1 MAIPETQY
9 AVQLVGPD
17 QLTLNRCKA
26 VPPVGPYQ
34 ILARVEA
41 VGLCFSDLK
50 LLKQFDK
57 HARKTRI
64 LEGIDKGVLAEIPSY
79 VPDGEPT
86 VPGHETTVRIEAI
99 GEKVEGVEVGG
110 RYLVETDYRW
120 LPTTNSNASF
130 GYNFEGG
137 LQQYV
142 LMDTRVITS
151 PSGQLFLL
159 PASEALSAS
168 AVALV
173 EPWACVEEAY
183 RVQERRGLCEGGRM
197 LVVADYGQIETALIP
212 FLGRFGRPGRITF
225 VSRLGSVTVGQIP
238 VDHIESIDELGD
250 EVFDDVV
257 YFGSEV
263 ETAVRLFDHV
273 GPNGLYNIVQGG
285 SRFGRTVTVPVGR
298 FHYGNIR
305 LIGTFGTDPA
315 ESMACI
321 PKSGEIRAGNK
332 IHIVGAAGPMG
343 VMHVIRDICQGVPG
357 VSIHAGDLDDH
368 RLGLLNRVAVPM
380 AAERGVP
387 YYPYNAAT
395 DRPQMRFDYTVLM
408 APVGSLVAQA
418 VVDSEPRGIIN
429 VFAGIPATVTT
440 ELDLDTYVERGLYI
454 LGTSGSVLEDME
466 IVLEKVT
473 SGKLNTDISVG
484 AISGMAGAVEGIRA
498 VEKGRIPGKILV
510 YPACAELGLVPLE
523 KLGETLPEVAA
534 CLENGLWNRRAERAL
549 LAVCGGS

>member
-1 MAIPETQY
+1 MGIPETQY

-17 QLTLNRCKA
+17 KLTLNRAKP

-50 LLKQFDK
+50 LLKQFDQ

-64 LEGIDKGVLAEIPSY
+64 LEGIDEAVLAEIPSY
-79 VPDGEPT
+79 VPDEEPT
-86 VPGHETTVRIEAI
+86 VPGHETTVRIEAV
-99 GEKVEGVEVGG
+99 GEQVQGVRVGG

-120 LPTTNSNASF
+120 LPTTNSNGSF

-151 PSGQLFLL
+151 PEGQLFLL
-159 PASEALSAS
+159 PAPETLSAS

-183 RVQERRGLCEGGRM
+183 RVRERKDLREGGQM
-197 LVVADYGQIETALIP
+197 LVVADQGGFEETFIA
-212 FLGRFGRPGRITF
+212 FLGRFGRPAQITLVSRFGPMTAGRIP
-225 VSRLGSVTVGQIP
+225 VRTVE
-238 VDHIESIDELGD
+238 HLDELGD
-250 EVFDDVV
+250 SQFDDVV
-257 YFGSEV
+257 YFGSDV
-263 ETAVRLFDHV
+263 DTAARLFDHV
-273 GPNGLYNIVQGG
+273 GPNGLYNIVQCGT
-285 SRFGRTVTVPVGR
+285 RFGRTVTVPVGR

-305 LIGTFGTDPA
+305 LVGTFGMDPA
-315 ESMACI
+315 ESIISI
-321 PKSGEIRAGNK
+321 PASGEIRPNDK

-343 VMHVIRDICQGVPG
+343 VMHVIRNICQGVPG
-357 VSIHAGDLDDH
+357 VSVHAGDLDDH

-380 AAERGVP
+380 AAQRGVP
-387 YYPYNAAT
+387 YYPYHAAT
-395 DRPQMRFDYTVLM
+395 GKPNTRFDYTALM
-408 APVGSLVAQA
+408 APVGPLVAQA
-418 VVDSEPRGIIN
+418 VQDAEPRGIIN

-440 ELDLDTYVERGLYI
+440 ELDLDTYIERGLYI
-454 LGTSGSVLEDME
+454 LGTSGSVFEDME
-466 IVLEKVT
+466 IVLEKVA

-498 VEKGRIPGKILV
+498 VEKGLIPGKILV
-510 YPACAELGLVPLE
+510 YPACAQMGLIPLE
-523 KLGETLPEVAA
+523 RLGEELPQVAA
-534 CLENGLWNRRAERAL
+534 CLENGLWNQRAEEAL
-549 LAVCGGS
+549 LAACPE